1 LYNIF
6 GNLRNLFSS
15 KGGDSVEVVWK
26 KWNITGIVQGVG
38 FRYFVKNAASAIG
51 VRGFIRN
58 EDDGSVTIVAG
69 GNEAQLRELLKKI
82 MEGNSWSYIYN
93 IEETNLPPQEYKNF
107 DVEF

>member
-1 LYNIF
+1 
-6 GNLRNLFSS
+6 
-15 KGGDSVEVVWK
+15 VEVVWK

-69 GNEAQLRELLKKI
+69 GNEAQLRELLKK
-82 MEGNSWSYIYN
+82 SWKATAGAIFITSRKQIYH
-93 IEETNLPPQEYKNF
+93 LKNTRISM
-107 DVEF
+107 